1 MSTSAAVAL
10 ELLPVQKASK
20 ANGKVVLGSSCL
32 EFVPGKHQTKPRVI
46 QDLSRIKPQM
56 IQKVLSSIGLSE
68 DKKADFAHV
77 NPQVE
82 CFNGRSETSEAEM
95 MKLFPLSTGFDSKS
109 SVTEKALNLPVGI
122 GQTDNDSSGSVPIK
136 TPEQQSTDRLTI
148 FYNGAVIVYDVPAEK
163 AEAIM
168 RLADANVLT
177 NTKTS
182 TMTSKIDQIS
192 KPLPSEPA
200 LNAVDD
206 NQSQRSPVGLEF
218 VRKLSL
224 RRFLQK
230 RKERMNGVAPYT
242 TMKTAILP
250 SKEEN
255 SDDRITLSL
264 ACPSQ

>member
-32 EFVPGKHQTKPRVI
+32 EFVPGKHQAKPRFI

-136 TPEQQSTDRLTI
+136 TPEQHSTDRLTI
-148 FYNGAVIVYDVPAEK
+148 FYNGAVIVYDVPAGK

-192 KPLPSEPA
+192 KPLPS
-200 LNAVDD
+200 D
-206 NQSQRSPVGLEF
+206 NQSQRSPIGLEF

-255 SDDRITLSL
+255 SDDQITLSL

>member
-32 EFVPGKHQTKPRVI
+32 EFVPGKHQAKPRFI

-136 TPEQQSTDRLTI
+136 TPEQHSTDRLTI
-148 FYNGAVIVYDVPAEK
+148 FYNGAVIVYDVPAGK

-192 KPLPSEPA
+192 KPLPS
-200 LNAVDD
+200 D

-230 RKERMNGVAPYT
+230 RKERMNGVAPYP

-255 SDDRITLSL
+255 SDDQITLSL

>member
-32 EFVPGKHQTKPRVI
+32 EFVPGKHQAKPRFI

-82 CFNGRSETSEAEM
+82 WFNGRSETSEAEM

-136 TPEQQSTDRLTI
+136 TPEQHSTDRLTI
-148 FYNGAVIVYDVPAEK
+148 FYNGAVIVYDVPAGK

-192 KPLPSEPA
+192 KPLPS
-200 LNAVDD
+200 D

-255 SDDRITLSL
+255 SDDQITLSL

>member
-32 EFVPGKHQTKPRVI
+32 EFVPGKHQAKPRFI

-136 TPEQQSTDRLTI
+136 TPEQHSTDRLTI

-192 KPLPSEPA
+192 KPLPS
-200 LNAVDD
+200 D

-255 SDDRITLSL
+255 SDDQITLSL

>member
-32 EFVPGKHQTKPRVI
+32 EFVPGKHQAKPRFI

-136 TPEQQSTDRLTI
+136 TPEQHSTDRLTI
-148 FYNGAVIVYDVPAEK
+148 FYNGAVIVYDVPAGK

-192 KPLPSEPA
+192 KPLPS
-200 LNAVDD
+200 D

-255 SDDRITLSL
+255 SDDQITLSL

>member
-32 EFVPGKHQTKPRVI
+32 EFVPGKHQAKPRLNVTVI

-136 TPEQQSTDRLTI
+136 TPEQHSTDRLTI
-148 FYNGAVIVYDVPAEK
+148 FYNGAVIVYDVPAGK

-192 KPLPSEPA
+192 KPLPS
-200 LNAVDD
+200 D

-255 SDDRITLSL
+255 SDDQITLSL

>member
-32 EFVPGKHQTKPRVI
+32 EFVPGKHQAKPRFI

-68 DKKADFAHV
+68 DKKADFVHV

-136 TPEQQSTDRLTI
+136 TPEQHSTDRLTI
-148 FYNGAVIVYDVPAEK
+148 FYNGAVIVYDVPAGK

-192 KPLPSEPA
+192 KPLPS
-200 LNAVDD
+200 D

-255 SDDRITLSL
+255 SDDQITLSL